1 MADKRINDFSE
12 ASSAASD
19 DYLVIDGLVNGTR
32 KMKPKTSALTND
44 ADFQTGT
51 DVETA
56 IAAAKATIDS
66 DGIIHF

>member
-1 MADKRINDFSE
+1 MADKRINDFTE
-12 ASSAASD
+12 ASTVSSD

-32 KMKPKTSALTND
+32 KIKPKTSALTND

-51 DVETA
+51 EVDNA
-56 IAAAKATIDS
+56 IAAAKATIDN